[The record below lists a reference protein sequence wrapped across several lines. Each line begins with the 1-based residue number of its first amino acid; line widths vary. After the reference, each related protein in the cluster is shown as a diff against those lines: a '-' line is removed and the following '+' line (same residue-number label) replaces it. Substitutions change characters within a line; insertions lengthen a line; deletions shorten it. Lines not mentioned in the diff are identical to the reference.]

1 MKKLTT
7 LSFILFTSCM
17 NSALAK
23 GVNFTCREADPIPH
37 SGYTATFIPG
47 GAILQISM
55 QSLQSKKVSAIF
67 LNGEWKTDFA
77 AKVRFPAPNTQG
89 DMGGFKKRN
98 FSLNF
103 AVLPNYKETNTKQE
117 YLGGELYINGLETF
131 MLCSL
136 QLRKLFW

>member
-1 MKKLTT
+1 MIKLTT
-7 LSFILFTSCM
+7 FTFILFTSCM

-23 GVNFTCREADPIPH
+23 GVHYSCREAEQIPH

-47 GAILQISM
+47 GAILQIYM
-55 QSLQSKKVSAIF
+55 QSHESKKVSATFI
-67 LNGEWKTDFA
+67 NGDWKSNFI

-98 FSLNF
+98 FSLDF
-103 AVLPNYKETNTKQE
+103 AVLPNYKESNTNQE

-131 MLCSL
+131 MLCNAA
-136 QLRKLFW
+136 LRDLFW